1 MKSNFVVINFFRVT
15 DPYSGGSEVSY
26 NFFKNIPSKNKIL
39 FQYSDH
45 KKKYKNVKSIFIKNS
60 KLHKILNLTQLAN
73 KIKKYCKN
81 KKKIVIIIEGAS
93 WAGYSAL
100 LYKLLKNDLVNAKFI
115 YHSHNIEYV
124 IRKYKQNFLITYLTK
139 YFENYIANNFD
150 IFTCT
155 SKEEKKIV
163 DRIYNIKSD
172 VLSNGLELPKNVD
185 KLKPIKKN
193 YDYIFFGGNIEYYPN
208 YDALKTLVKE
218 IMPKVNNKNRSIKL
232 IVTGN
237 KSLPFNEDFL
247 VNVGF
252 VSKKKFLQYLK
263 GASLFVNPMQIT
275 FGVQTKTLHA
285 LALGKTIIATNDGV
299 AGVKINSNYKN
310 VFICKNNTEF
320 AKKILLNLK
329 TKKINKNVSKY
340 YSKLYKMKN
349 IINNFFK
356 KHNLLN

>member
-1 MKSNFVVINFFRVT
+1 MKNNFIIINFFRVT

-39 FQYSDH
+39 FQYSDN
-45 KKKYKNVKSIFIKNS
+45 KKNYKNVKSIFIKNS
-60 KLHKILNLTQLAN
+60 KLHKVLNLTKLAN
-73 KIKKYCKN
+73 EIKKYCKN

-93 WAGYSAL
+93 WAGYVYL
-100 LYKLLKNDLVNAKFI
+100 LYQLLKNDLVNAKFI
-115 YHSHNIEYV
+115 YHSQNIEYL

-139 YFENYIANNFD
+139 YFENYIANKFD

-155 SKEEKKIV
+155 SKEEKKII
-163 DRIYNIKSD
+163 DRIYGIKSD
-172 VLSNGLELPKNVD
+172 VLSNGIELPKNINR
-185 KLKPIKKN
+185 LKPIKKK
-193 YDYIFFGGNIEYYPN
+193 YDYIFFGGNIDFYPN

-218 IMPKVNNKNRSIKL
+218 IMPNVNNQNPSIKL
-232 IVTGN
+232 IVSGN
-237 KSLPFNEDFL
+237 KSLPFNENFL

-252 VSKKKFLQYLK
+252 LSKNKFLKYLK

-299 AGVKINSNYKN
+299 AGIKKN
-310 VFICKNNTEF
+310 LRFNNIFICNNSQQF
-320 AKKILLNLK
+320 AQKILVKLK
-329 TKKINKNVSKY
+329 SKKTNKPVSKY

-349 IINNFFK
+349 IVDKFFI

>member
-39 FQYSDH
+39 FQYSDN
-45 KKKYKNVKSIFIKNS
+45 KKKHKNVYSIFIKNS
-60 KLHKILNLTQLAN
+60 KFHKILNLTKLAYQ
-73 KIKKYCKN
+73 IKKFLKN
-81 KKKIVIIIEGAS
+81 KKKTVIIIEGAS
-93 WAGYSAL
+93 WAGYSYL
-100 LYKLLKNDLVNAKFI
+100 LYKLLKNDLVNTKFI
-115 YHSHNIEYV
+115 YHSQNIEYV
-124 IRKYKQNFLITYLTK
+124 IRKHKENFLITYLTK
-139 YFENYIANNFD
+139 YFEKFIANNFD

-155 SKEEKKIV
+155 SKEETKIV
-163 DRIYNIKSD
+163 NEIYGIKSH
-172 VLSNGLELPKNVD
+172 VLSNGLELPKNIE
-185 KLKPIKKN
+185 KLKPIKKP
-193 YDYIFFGGNIEYYPN
+193 YAYIFFGGNIDFYPN

-218 IMPKVNNKNRSIKL
+218 IMPKVNKENKSVKL
-232 IVTGN
+232 IVSGN
-237 KSLPFNEDFL
+237 KYLPFNENFL

-252 VSKKKFLQYLK
+252 VSKNKFLQYLK

-285 LALGKTIIATNDGV
+285 LALGKTIVATNDGV
-299 AGVKINSNYKN
+299 AGVKINSIYKN

-340 YSKLYKMKN
+340 YSELYKMKN
-349 IINNFFK
+349 IVNKFFI